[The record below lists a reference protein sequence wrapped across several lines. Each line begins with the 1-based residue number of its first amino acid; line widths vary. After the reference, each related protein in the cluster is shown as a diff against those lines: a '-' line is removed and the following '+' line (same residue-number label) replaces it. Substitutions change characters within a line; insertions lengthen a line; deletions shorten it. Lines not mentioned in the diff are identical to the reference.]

1 MSALGALSDR
11 SNSLGSRLW
20 PAALRWALA
29 IVVVAGAHGTAGWV
43 MATWQRAEAAMG
55 TPPAAVMIEL
65 APLAVAPE
73 APPQEVAPGPQTE
86 EAQPEPQPE
95 PVIEK
100 PPEPEL
106 PPPEPEPV
114 VEPPPPV
121 EPPPVVEPEPVV
133 QPEPEIKIPEL
144 PSLPDAAAV
153 LAPPP
158 PAPKPRPK
166 VVERKPPPKKQVVER
181 RKPINQDKPPAERT
195 TAPTAQAQ
203 AAPTAAAPSQGA
215 SSAPSVSPAS
225 WRGTLLAHLN
235 RYKRF
240 PGGASPGTVQVAFS
254 IDRSG
259 RVLSARLVSG
269 SGDGALDEEA
279 VAMVRRASPVPAPP
293 TGVGGGTVALTVP
306 VKFSR

>member
-1 MSALGALSDR
+1 MSALGNLADR
-11 SNSLGSRLW
+11 SHSLGFRLW
-20 PAALRWALA
+20 PAVLRWALA
-29 IVVVAGAHGTAGWV
+29 VVVVAGLHGTAGWFI
-43 MATWQRAEAAMG
+43 ATWQRAEAAMG

-73 APPQEVAPGPQTE
+73 APP
-86 EAQPEPQPE
+86 E
-95 PVIEK
+95 PVVEK
-100 PPEPEL
+100 PPEPE
-106 PPPEPEPV
+106 PPLREPV
-114 VEPPPPV
+114 VEPPPV
-121 EPPPVVEPEPVV
+121 EPPPVVEPQPVA

-144 PSLPDAAAV
+144 PTLPDATAV

-166 VVERKPPPKKQVVER
+166 VVERKPPPRKQVVER
-181 RKPINQDKPPAERT
+181 RKPINRDKPPAERT
-195 TAPTAQAQ
+195 SAPTAQAQ

-215 SSAPSVSPAS
+215 DSAPSVSPAS
-225 WRGTLLAHLN
+225 WRGTMLAHLN

-240 PGGASPGTVQVAFS
+240 PSGASPGTVQVAFS

-269 SGDGALDEEA
+269 SGDAVLDEEA

-293 TGVGGGTVALTVP
+293 AGLGGSTVMLAVP
-306 VKFSR
+306 VRFAR

>member
-1 MSALGALSDR
+1 MKTIADMAGRPHGIA
-11 SNSLGSRLW
+11 SRLW
-20 PAALRWALA
+20 PAVLRWTLA
-29 IVVVAGAHGTAGWV
+29 ILVVAGGHGVAGWMIV
-43 MATWQRAEAAMG
+43 TWQRAEAAMG

-73 APPQEVAPGPQTE
+73 APPQEIAPGPE
-86 EAQPEPQPE
+86 MVEAQPEPQPE

-100 PPEPEL
+100 PPEPE
-106 PPPEPEPV
+106 PPPPPEPV

-121 EPPPVVEPEPVV
+121 EPPPVVEPQPVA

-144 PSLPDAAAV
+144 PKLPDAAAV

-158 PAPKPRPK
+158 PPPTPRPK
-166 VVERKPPPKKQVVER
+166 VVERKPPPKKVVER

-195 TAPTAQAQ
+195 SAPTAQAQ
-203 AAPTAAAPSQGA
+203 DAPTAAAPSQGA

-240 PGGASPGTVQVAFS
+240 PGGASPGTVQVSFS

-269 SGDGALDEEA
+269 SGDAALDEEA
-279 VAMVRRASPVPAPP
+279 VAMIRRASPVPAPP
-293 TGVGGGTVALTVP
+293 AGLGGGTIALAVP

>member
-1 MSALGALSDR
+1 MIALENLADRSHSLGA
-11 SNSLGSRLW
+11 RLW

-29 IVVVAGAHGTAGWV
+29 ILVVAGAHGTAGWFIV
-43 MATWQRAEAAMG
+43 TWQRAEAAMG

-73 APPQEVAPGPQTE
+73 APPQEVAPGPQME
-86 EAQPEPQPE
+86 EAHPEPQPE

-100 PPEPEL
+100 PPEPA
-106 PPPEPEPV
+106 PPPPEPV

-121 EPPPVVEPEPVV
+121 DPPPVVEPQPVA
-133 QPEPEIKIPEL
+133 QPEPEIRIPEL
-144 PSLPDAAAV
+144 PALPDAAAV

-158 PAPKPRPK
+158 APKPRPR
-166 VVERKPPPKKQVVER
+166 VVERKPPPRKQVVER
-181 RKPINQDKPPAERT
+181 RKPINQDKPAAERT
-195 TAPTAQAQ
+195 SAPTAQAQ
-203 AAPTAAAPSQGA
+203 AAPAAAAPSQGA

-240 PGGASPGTVQVAFS
+240 PGGANPGTVQVAFS

-259 RVLSARLVSG
+259 RVLSTRLVSG
-269 SGDGALDEEA
+269 SGDAVLDEEA
-279 VAMVRRASPVPAPP
+279 VAMLRRASPVPAPP
-293 TGVGGGTVALTVP
+293 AGLGGSTIMLAVP

>member
-1 MSALGALSDR
+1 MSALGNLAHR

-29 IVVVAGAHGTAGWV
+29 MVVVAGAHVAAGWMIV
-43 MATWQRAEAAMG
+43 SWQRAEAAMG

-73 APPQEVAPGPQTE
+73 APPQEVAPGPQME

-95 PVIEK
+95 PVVEK
-100 PPEPEL
+100 PPD
-106 PPPEPEPV
+106 PEPPLREPV
-114 VEPPPPV
+114 VEPPPV
-121 EPPPVVEPEPVV
+121 EPPPVVEPQPVA

-144 PSLPDAAAV
+144 PTLPDAAAV

-158 PAPKPRPK
+158 PALKPRPK
-166 VVERKPPPKKQVVER
+166 VVERKPPPRKQVVER
-181 RKPINQDKPPAERT
+181 RKPINRDKPPAERT
-195 TAPTAQAQ
+195 SAPTAQAQ

-215 SSAPSVSPAS
+215 DSAPSVSPAS
-225 WRGTLLAHLN
+225 WRGTMLAHLN

-240 PGGASPGTVQVAFS
+240 PSGASPGTVQVAFS

-269 SGDGALDEEA
+269 SGDAVLDEEA

-293 TGVGGGTVALTVP
+293 AGLGGSTVMLAVP
-306 VKFSR
+306 VRFAR

>member
-1 MSALGALSDR
+1 MKTIADMAGR
-11 SNSLGSRLW
+11 PHGIGSRLW
-20 PAALRWALA
+20 PAVLRWTLA
-29 IVVVAGAHGTAGWV
+29 ILVVAGGHGVAGWMIV
-43 MATWQRAEAAMG
+43 TWQRAEAAMG

-73 APPQEVAPGPQTE
+73 APPQEIAPGPE
-86 EAQPEPQPE
+86 MVEAQPEPQPE

-100 PPEPEL
+100 PPEPE
-106 PPPEPEPV
+106 PPPPEPV

-121 EPPPVVEPEPVV
+121 EPLPVVEPQPVA

-144 PSLPDAAAV
+144 PKLPDAAAV

-158 PAPKPRPK
+158 PPPTPRPK
-166 VVERKPPPKKQVVER
+166 VVERKPPPKKVVER

-195 TAPTAQAQ
+195 SAPTAQAQ
-203 AAPTAAAPSQGA
+203 DAPTAAAPSQGA

-240 PGGASPGTVQVAFS
+240 PGGASPGTVQVSFS

-269 SGDGALDEEA
+269 SGDAALDEEA
-279 VAMVRRASPVPAPP
+279 VAMIRRASPVPAPP
-293 TGVGGGTVALTVP
+293 AGLGGGTIALAVP

>member
-1 MSALGALSDR
+1 MRMLADTAGR
-11 SNSLGSRLW
+11 SNAVGSRFW
-20 PAALRWALA
+20 PAVLRWALA
-29 IVVVAGAHGTAGWV
+29 ILVVAGGHGAAGWMIV
-43 MATWQRAEAAMG
+43 TWQRAEAAMG

-73 APPQEVAPGPQTE
+73 APPQDVAPGPE
-86 EAQPEPQPE
+86 MVEAQPEPQPE

-100 PPEPEL
+100 PPEEP

-114 VEPPPPV
+114 VEPPPV
-121 EPPPVVEPEPVV
+121 EPPPVVEPQPVA
-133 QPEPEIKIPEL
+133 QPEPEIRIPEL
-144 PSLPDAAAV
+144 PPLPDAAAV

-158 PAPKPRPK
+158 PPPKPRPK
-166 VVERKPPPKKQVVER
+166 VVERKPPPKRVVER

-195 TAPTAQAQ
+195 SAPTSQAQ

-225 WRGTLLAHLN
+225 WRGSLLAHLN

-240 PGGASPGTVQVAFS
+240 PGGASPGTVQVSFS

-259 RVLSARLVSG
+259 RVLSARLISG
-269 SGDGALDEEA
+269 SGDAALDEEA
-279 VAMVRRASPVPAPP
+279 VAMIRRASPVPAPP
-293 TGVGGGTVALTVP
+293 SGLGGSTIALAVP